1 MTEFICVLLTG
12 LVALQ
17 AFRLRQRR
25 KETEALNNEN
35 SALRV
40 QQKII
45 GEIFRCPKYGLASQ
59 FCRIRVYNSVLLIAP
74 SPPPHITRLEQDIKL
89 EVMLGKLSLW
99 AVGNRLIGRD
109 DIAPTS
115 RYRADIYDKLAR
127 ESDEFDELSSDIA
140 MIFRLH
146 DDVQRRY
153 TVNECQ
159 RQTPG

>member
-1 MTEFICVLLTG
+1 MG
-12 LVALQ
+12 
-17 AFRLRQRR
+17 
-25 KETEALNNEN
+25 
-35 SALRV
+35 
-40 QQKII
+40 
-45 GEIFRCPKYGLASQ
+45 
-59 FCRIRVYNSVLLIAP
+59 
-74 SPPPHITRLEQDIKL
+74 
-89 EVMLGKLSLW
+89 
-99 AVGNRLIGRD
+99 VGNRLIGRD

-159 RQTPG
+159 RQIPG